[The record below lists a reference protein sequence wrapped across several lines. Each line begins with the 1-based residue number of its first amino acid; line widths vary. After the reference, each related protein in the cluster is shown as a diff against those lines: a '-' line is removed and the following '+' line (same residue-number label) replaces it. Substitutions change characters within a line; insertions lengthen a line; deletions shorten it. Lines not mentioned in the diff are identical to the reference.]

1 MPRPTPTTARALR
14 AIHDR
19 RPIRIHPPE
28 LMTLLKG
35 RLVTVDERGALTLT
49 KRGHHALHTAD
60 TYAKNTK
67 RIPQLATALTPA
79 AHELAPAI
87 ETLSRDR
94 SRTAI
99 ETHAQALATLASLA
113 RHVWTRD
120 ERTLLTHLSN
130 NPEKLS
136 TTAKR
141 LGWEGQRAHKA
152 LHRILQHAKSAL
164 AHPA

>member
-1 MPRPTPTTARALR
+1 
-14 AIHDR
+14 
-19 RPIRIHPPE
+19 
-28 LMTLLKG
+28 MTLLKG

-94 SRTAI
+94 SRAAI
-99 ETHAQALATLASLA
+99 EAHAPALATLANLA
-113 RHVWTRD
+113 KHHWTRD
-120 ERTLLTHLSN
+120 ERALLKHLSN
-130 NPEKLS
+130 NPERLA

-141 LGWEGQRAHKA
+141 LGWEGQRAHKT
-152 LHRILQHAKSAL
+152 LHRILNHAKTAL
-164 AHPA
+164 AASN